1 MKKNN
6 SSFGFNTQRKPVR
19 ERKNKNK
26 EEEVVAAS
34 GGSVREP

>member
-6 SSFGFNTQRKPVR
+6 NSFGFNTQRKPVR

-26 EEEVVAAS
+26 EEVVAAS